1 MDRNSRL
8 HRFFGTDSRAG
19 DEPTEPVRAP
29 ALSDLVAIRQAML
42 LSLEGCSEPHRLR
55 ACAQIERTSSVTQL
69 WLMRADIFQYLAM
82 DFGEMAAAS
91 RIAALVPVFKDLLP
105 AVAAPALCRDN
116 RLHDAMH

>member
-19 DEPTEPVRAP
+19 EERSGPGREP

-42 LSLEGCSEPHRLR
+42 LSLEGCSEPQRSR
-55 ACAQIERTSSVTQL
+55 ARARIERTSSVTQL
-69 WLMRADIFQYLAM
+69 WLMRADVFQYLAM
-82 DFGEMAAAS
+82 DCGEMAAAR
-91 RIAALVPVFKDLLP
+91 RIAALVPVFRDLLP
-105 AVAAPALCRDN
+105 AVAAPALSRDN